1 MADEKCILYPERD
14 CIGAAAAA
22 RLEGRIEALETWQAE
37 SKKFH
42 SAFYDWQREQIAYNA
57 KQGVQLENIQANVGK
72 LVAWQE
78 NQQAKPEKRWDSV
91 VDKLI
96 LAVVGAVIGAVLAAI
111 GLG

>member
-1 MADEKCILYPERD
+1 MSEEKCIIHPERD

-22 RLEGRIEALETWQAE
+22 RLEGRIEALETWQDE

-42 SAFYDWQREQIAYNA
+42 NAFYDWQREQIDRDARTDV
-57 KQGVQLENIQANVGK
+57 KLENIQNNLGK
-72 LVAWQE
+72 LVSWQE

-91 VDKLI
+91 IDKLI
-96 LAVVGAVIGAVLAAI
+96 LAVVGAVIGAILAAI

>member
-1 MADEKCILYPERD
+1 MADEKCILHPERD

-37 SKKFH
+37 SKRFH
-42 SAFYDWQREQIAYNA
+42 DTFNEWQKTQIERDTRTDM
-57 KQGVQLENIQANVGK
+57 KLQTIQTNVEK

-78 NQQAKPEKRWDSV
+78 SQQAKPEKRWDAV

-96 LAVVGAVIGAVLAAI
+96 VAIVGAVIGAVLASI
-111 GLG
+111 GL